1 MSPIK
6 IGLLAA
12 ASVAV
17 IGGVVLGNLWSTGPA
32 TAHDR
37 LSREDVEKIVR
48 DYIME
53 NPEVILES
61 VEKYA
66 DAQAEIQAAEAEE
79 RQAAALEEAKDYL
92 PTLMSASAGSAIGAA
107 PDAAEVLV
115 VEFFDYNCGY
125 CRRATD
131 FVFNLTEEND
141 DIRVVFQDLP
151 VVDREASPDAAIAAL
166 AYSDEGNYAE
176 LHRTLMKSAGR
187 ITADRVAEIAAEEGF
202 DPEIARQALADESR
216 RAAIE
221 SKVELSR
228 EIGEAL
234 LIQGTPAFL
243 VTSPDGSVM
252 EMVPGYDAESVRAAI
267 EAARKG

>member
-79 RQAAALEEAKDYL
+79 RQAAALESD
-92 PTLMSASAGSAIGAA
+92 
-107 PDAAEVLV
+107 LV
-115 VEFFDYNCGY
+115 S
-125 CRRATD
+125 
-131 FVFNLTEEND
+131 L
-141 DIRVVFQDLP
+141 
-151 VVDREASPDAAIAAL
+151 
-166 AYSDEGNYAE
+166 
-176 LHRTLMKSAGR
+176 
-187 ITADRVAEIAAEEGF
+187 
-202 DPEIARQALADESR
+202 
-216 RAAIE
+216 
-221 SKVELSR
+221 
-228 EIGEAL
+228 
-234 LIQGTPAFL
+234 
-243 VTSPDGSVM
+243 
-252 EMVPGYDAESVRAAI
+252 
-267 EAARKG
+267 